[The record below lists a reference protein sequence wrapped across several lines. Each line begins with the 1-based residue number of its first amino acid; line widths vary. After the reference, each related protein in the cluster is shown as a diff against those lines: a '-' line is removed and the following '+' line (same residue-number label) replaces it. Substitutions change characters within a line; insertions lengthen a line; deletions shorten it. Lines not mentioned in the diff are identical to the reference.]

1 MKILISKL
9 PASGWWSSGIPKY
22 QDNPAM
28 REGERPNHNKLV
40 AEIIEFIEKDKKRPI
55 CTPYSK

>member
-28 REGERPNHNKLV
+28 REGEKPNHNKLV
-40 AEIIEFIEKDKKRPI
+40 AEREKLISILKKENQTI
-55 CTPYSK
+55 